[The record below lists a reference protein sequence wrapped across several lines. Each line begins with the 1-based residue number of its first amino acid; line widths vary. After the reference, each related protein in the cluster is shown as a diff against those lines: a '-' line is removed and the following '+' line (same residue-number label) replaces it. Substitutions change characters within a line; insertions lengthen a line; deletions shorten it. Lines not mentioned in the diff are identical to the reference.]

1 MNSGIYY
8 NKASDIGWKLSQ
20 GIEYSL
26 KHKKFDE
33 NYFSTPSVTRSDF
46 FCFTLISIVQ
56 KCSLMDI
63 GQVSTSALRVW
74 YNFFLFIQW
83 LEVAELTMKCI
94 RNLVCHVPL
103 KNQQKINGS
112 VYCFAI
118 YLLLLWL
125 DVQIRHLSDIW
136 LSLDTVS
143 LRR

>member
-1 MNSGIYY
+1 MNSGIDY

-74 YNFFLFIQW
+74 YNFF
-83 LEVAELTMKCI
+83 
-94 RNLVCHVPL
+94 
-103 KNQQKINGS
+103 S
-112 VYCFAI
+112 VYSMTGSGRANN
-118 YLLLLWL
+118 
-125 DVQIRHLSDIW
+125 VNEMHQKSSLSCNP
-136 LSLDTVS
+136 
-143 LRR
+143 